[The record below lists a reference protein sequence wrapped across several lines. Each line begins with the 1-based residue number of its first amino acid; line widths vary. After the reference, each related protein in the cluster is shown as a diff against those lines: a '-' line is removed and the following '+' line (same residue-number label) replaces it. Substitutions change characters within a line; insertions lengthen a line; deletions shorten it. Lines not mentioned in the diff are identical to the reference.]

1 MDRWYGKV
9 GYATSVPT
17 SPGVYDDEIVEHE
30 HYGEV
35 LRNTRRF
42 QSTEHLNDDL
52 TISIELSI
60 VADPYAHKNFH
71 YMKYA
76 EFMGVKWKV
85 INAEPRHPRI
95 VLTLGGEYNG

>member
-1 MDRWYGKV
+1 MGRWYGKV
-9 GYATSVPT
+9 GYVKSVEI

-30 HYGEV
+30 HYGDV
-35 LRNTRRF
+35 QQINRRF

-52 TISIELSI
+52 TISMELSI
-60 VADPYAHKNFH
+60 VASPYAKKNFH
-71 YMKYA
+71 YIKYA

-85 INAEPRHPRI
+85 INTELRHPRL

>member
-1 MDRWYGKV
+1 MGKWYGKI
-9 GYATSVPT
+9 GYVKSVET
-17 SPGVYDDEIVEHE
+17 SPGVYDDEVVEHE
-30 HYGEV
+30 HYGDV
-35 LRNTRRF
+35 QQINRRF

-60 VADPYAHKNFH
+60 VASPYAQKNYH
-71 YMKYA
+71 YIKYA

-85 INAEPRHPRI
+85 INAEPRHPRL